1 MNSFHARKPRSAAAP
16 KSARAAE
23 ESPLPRADVSL
34 VRQGLA
40 ASRAEAERLI
50 NAGRV
55 SSAGRVVTKPAQK
68 FPADAEFVI
77 ADSSDNRY
85 VSRGGLKLAG
95 ALAKSGLA
103 VAGRICLDVGQ
114 STGGFTDCLLQAGA
128 ARVVGV
134 DVGHGQL
141 HQSLKADSRIT
152 SFEGV
157 NARTLANA
165 DLGEAMNA
173 KGFDL
178 IVADVSFISLT
189 LIMPRLP
196 ALLHADGD
204 MLLLVKPQF
213 EVGPFGIGKGGIVTT
228 PSLYAEVER
237 KLRASATASRLTVLD
252 WFESP
257 ITGSDGNREF
267 FIWTAHEH

>member
-1 MNSFHARKPRSAAAP
+1 MNSFHARKPRQTATSKNVRVP
-16 KSARAAE
+16 
-23 ESPLPRADVSL
+23 ESSLPRADVLL
-34 VRQGLA
+34 VKQGLA
-40 ASRAEAERLI
+40 ASRTEAERLI
-50 NAGRV
+50 RAGRV
-55 SSAGRVVTKPAQK
+55 SCGGRVVTKPAQR
-68 FPADAEFVI
+68 FPVDAEFVI

-95 ALAKSGLA
+95 ALVKSGLS

-141 HQSLKADSRIT
+141 RQSLKADSRVT
-152 SFEGV
+152 SFEGI
-157 NARTLANA
+157 NARSLSAV
-165 DLGEAMNA
+165 DLGSAMRA
-173 KGFDL
+173 DGFDL

-189 LIMPRLP
+189 LILPRLP
-196 ALLHADGD
+196 ALLHANGN

-213 EVGPFGIGKGGIVTT
+213 EVGVEHIGKGGIVSS
-228 PSLYAEVER
+228 PSLYADVEL
-237 KLRASATASRLTVLD
+237 KLRASAAASRLIVLD

-257 ITGSDGNREF
+257 ITGSDGNHEF
-267 FIWTAHEH
+267 FIWTSHEY